1 MDQLNFSAF
10 FERFGYYQWLLAVFA
25 IAGLIGYSI
34 LSKESKKKESL
45 ILSKGILVLVAIY
58 EIAGLFLASS
68 SKVNNWV
75 YNIFNGHF
83 AAILFL
89 LLIRSFLIKKI
100 HRKLV
105 NLFIG
110 LFLLFSLIFHVSG
123 FVHFNDS
130 GEYINFLNTIFVLF
144 SCGLYF
150 FELITSDELLNVNP
164 LREFSF
170 WASTVILFYFSS
182 SFMIYISIKYLY
194 TNHLDI
200 FYMVIEI
207 PRHMALL
214 CNFLLCLAI
223 VSLAA
228 KEKLK
233 LDIINV

>member
-10 FERFGYYQWLLAVFA
+10 FERIEYYQCLLAIFA
-25 IAGLIGYSI
+25 ISGLIGYSI
-34 LSKESKKKESL
+34 LSKESKNKESL
-45 ILSKGILVLVAIY
+45 ILSIGILILVALY
-58 EIAGLFLASS
+58 EYTATLLSASS
-68 SKVNNWV
+68 LVNNWV

-89 LLIRSFLIKKI
+89 LLIKSFLKKKI

-110 LFLLFSLIFHVSG
+110 LFLLFSLILHLSG
-123 FVHFNDS
+123 FVHYNDS
-130 GEYINFLNTIFVLF
+130 GEYISFLNTIFVVV

-150 FELITSDELLNVNP
+150 LELITLDELLTVNP
-164 LREFSF
+164 LKEFSF
-170 WASTVILFYFSS
+170 WASTLILFYFSS
-182 SFMIYISIKYLY
+182 SFMIYISMKYLY

-223 VSLAA
+223 VSLVV
-228 KEKLK
+228 KEKIK
-233 LDIINV
+233 LDIIHV

>member
-1 MDQLNFSAF
+1 MDQLNFNAYL
-10 FERFGYYQWLLAVFA
+10 ERIGYYQWLLAVFA
-25 IAGLIGYSI
+25 IAGLIGYSL
-34 LSKESKKKESL
+34 LSKKSKKIESL
-45 ILSKGILVLVAIY
+45 ILSIGILVLVSFY
-58 EIAGLFLASS
+58 ENVATLLASS
-68 SKVNNWV
+68 GKINNWV

-123 FVHFNDS
+123 FVHYNDT

-150 FELITSDELLNVNP
+150 FELITSDELMNVNP

-182 SFMIYISIKYLY
+182 SFMIYISHKYLY

-200 FYMVIEI
+200 YIMVFQI
-207 PRHMALL
+207 PLHVALL
-214 CNFLLCLAI
+214 CNSLLCLAI

-228 KEKLK
+228 KEKFQ
-233 LDIINV
+233 LDIIHV

>member
-10 FERFGYYQWLLAVFA
+10 FERIEYYQWLLAVFA
-25 IAGLIGYSI
+25 ILGLIGYSL
-34 LSKESKKKESL
+34 LSKESKNKESL
-45 ILSKGILVLVAIY
+45 KLSTGIVVLVAVY
-58 EIAGLFLASS
+58 EYVATFLSASGQ
-68 SKVNNWV
+68 VNNWV

-83 AAILFL
+83 SAVLIL

-110 LFLLFSLIFHVSG
+110 LFLLFSLILHLSG
-123 FVHFNDS
+123 FVHYNDS

-233 LDIINV
+233 LDIIHV

>member
-1 MDQLNFSAF
+1 MDQFNFSSF
-10 FERFGYYQWLLAVFA
+10 FERIDYYQGLLAVFA
-25 IAGLIGYSI
+25 IAGLIGYSL
-34 LSKESKKKESL
+34 LSKESKNKESL
-45 ILSKGILVLVAIY
+45 ILSTGILVLVSFY
-58 EIAGLFLASS
+58 ENVATLLASS
-68 SKVNNWV
+68 GKINNWV
-75 YNIFNGHF
+75 YNIFNSHF

-89 LLIRSFLIKKI
+89 LLIRSFLKNKI

-110 LFLLFSLIFHVSG
+110 LFLLFSLVFHLSG
-123 FVHFNDS
+123 FVHYNDS
-130 GEYINFLNTIFVLF
+130 GEYISFLNTIFVLF

-170 WASTVILFYFSS
+170 WASTVVLFYFSS
-182 SFMIYISIKYLY
+182 SFMIYISHKYLY

-200 FYMVIEI
+200 YIMVFQI

-233 LDIINV
+233 LDIIHV

>member
-1 MDQLNFSAF
+1 MDQLNYSSF
-10 FERFGYYQWLLAVFA
+10 FERIDYYQWLLAVFA
-25 IAGLIGYSI
+25 IAGLIGYSL

-45 ILSKGILVLVAIY
+45 ILSTGIVVLVAVY
-58 EIAGLFLASS
+58 EYFATLLSASGQ
-68 SKVNNWV
+68 VNNWV

-89 LLIRSFLIKKI
+89 LLIRSFLKKKV

-110 LFLLFSLIFHVSG
+110 LFLLFSLILHLSG
-123 FVHFNDS
+123 FVHYNDS
-130 GEYINFLNTIFVLF
+130 GEYISFLNTIFVLL

-150 FELITSDELLNVNP
+150 IELISLDELLNVNP

-182 SFMIYISIKYLY
+182 SFMIYISLKYLY
-194 TNHLDI
+194 TNHMDI
-200 FYMVIEI
+200 YYMVLEI
-207 PRHMALL
+207 PRNMALL
-214 CNFLLCLAI
+214 CNFCLLLAI
-223 VSLAA
+223 VALAT

-233 LDIINV
+233 LEIIHV